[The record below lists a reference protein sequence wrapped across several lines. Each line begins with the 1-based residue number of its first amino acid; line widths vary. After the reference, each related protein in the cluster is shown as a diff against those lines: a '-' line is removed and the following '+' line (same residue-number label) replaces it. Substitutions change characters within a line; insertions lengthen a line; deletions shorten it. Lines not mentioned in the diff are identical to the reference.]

1 MPKGAVRDTEHAV
14 FTDHTIPR
22 RPRPLAGPAVGDRS
36 LGLFWKTPLDERD
49 LGLALAAVAGA
60 DSGLRKQ
67 AFELLQKAESRDPED
82 VAVLAQLAQLY
93 DLAGDED
100 RAIALSE
107 RAVRLDATQVAV
119 AVNLGTY
126 YVQRGR
132 AREAM
137 RLWTDALSRNP
148 ALTSVRINLAVAQ
161 YQSGDRDAAEASVLK
176 ALDYDPDQETARK
189 LLSEIRA
196 SRLP

>member
-1 MPKGAVRDTEHAV
+1 MPKGEVRDTEHAV

-22 RPRPLAGPAVGDRS
+22 RPRRGGAPGGERS
-36 LGLFWKTPLDERD
+36 LVLFWKAPLDERD
-49 LGLALAAVAGA
+49 LGLAFAAVAGG
-60 DSGLRKQ
+60 DVSLRKQ
-67 AFELLQKAESRDPED
+67 AFELLRKAEARNPED

-107 RAVRLDATQVAV
+107 RAVRLDPTQMAV

-126 YVQRGR
+126 YVQHGR

-137 RLWTDALSRNP
+137 RLWIDALSRNP

-161 YQSGDRDAAEASVLK
+161 YQAGDPAAAEASVLK
-176 ALDYDPDQETARK
+176 ALEYDPDQETVRK

-196 SRLP
+196 SRIP

>member
-1 MPKGAVRDTEHAV
+1 MSRTLSLQGESGGTPQSPGRLHRVSHAERRGPGYRARRV
-14 FTDHTIPR
+14 YGPYDPPAPAERR
-22 RPRPLAGPAVGDRS
+22 RPGGGERS

-49 LGLALAAVAGA
+49 LGLAFAAVAGG
-60 DSGLRKQ
+60 DSGLRKR
-67 AFELLQKAESRDPED
+67 AFELLRKAESRDPED

-137 RLWTDALSRNP
+137 R
-148 ALTSVRINLAVAQ
+148 
-161 YQSGDRDAAEASVLK
+161 SGPMRFH
-176 ALDYDPDQETARK
+176 
-189 LLSEIRA
+189 EIRH
-196 SRLP
+196 